1 MFASIARFAGR
12 ATAISSRSKSLLA
25 SPGISLL
32 ELRCH
37 IRLVNNVQ
45 APLNVSK
52 QLSATPHAKMQ
63 LSQKNIPFKMADI
76 TSSAE
81 LDDTALNG
89 PIDYITALPS
99 KNIRTKLATAL
110 NIWFN
115 LPTQQ
120 LNLLKEIVTDL
131 HNSTLILDDI
141 QDDSELRR
149 GSPTTHRVF
158 GSAQCIN
165 SATYMVVHA
174 TRRMNSTRSGHRE
187 LMGVFLDGLA
197 ELAKGQSWDLQWKF
211 EARCPSIKEYMAM
224 IDGKTGAMFV
234 MLLRMMVVLAE
245 TEKQTQ
251 TQSETP
257 SIQRLSWPLPD
268 LERLMQLLGRL
279 FQVRDDY
286 QNLHDETYA
295 KQKGFC
301 EDLDEGKLS
310 FPVIACCEAD
320 PSARASM
327 LKLLRIKKQGQR
339 VSEAQKMQ
347 MLRLILDSGALHRT
361 WEVIQCLIEEIRAA
375 LAVVEER
382 VGVRNSALRLILL
395 LLSDVQAP

>member
-1 MFASIARFAGR
+1 
-12 ATAISSRSKSLLA
+12 
-25 SPGISLL
+25 
-32 ELRCH
+32 
-37 IRLVNNVQ
+37 
-45 APLNVSK
+45 
-52 QLSATPHAKMQ
+52 
-63 LSQKNIPFKMADI
+63 MADI
-76 TSSAE
+76 TSSTE

-89 PIDYITALPS
+89 PIDYINSLPS

-110 NIWFN
+110 NTWFN

-120 LNLLKEIVTDL
+120 LILIKEIITDL

-174 TRRMNSTRSGHRE
+174 AQKVHDASRGCPDLE
-187 LMGVFLDGLA
+187 QVFLGGLA
-197 ELAKGQSWDLQWKF
+197 ELARGQSWDLQWKF
-211 EARCPSIKEYMAM
+211 EARCPSVGEYMAM

-234 MLLRMMVVLAE
+234 MLLRMMVVLARTDTGTE
-245 TEKQTQ
+245 TETE
-251 TQSETP
+251 TQSQSATP
-257 SIQRLSWPLPD
+257 TISVQSWPLSD
-268 LERLMQLLGRL
+268 LERLMQLFGRL

-286 QNLHDETYA
+286 QNLRDETYA

-327 LKLLRIKKQGQR
+327 LKLLGTKKQGKR

-375 LAVVEER
+375 LGVVEER
-382 VGVRNSALRLILL
+382 LGARNSALRLIILL
-395 LLSDVQAP
+395 LIDVQAP

>member
-1 MFASIARFAGR
+1 
-12 ATAISSRSKSLLA
+12 
-25 SPGISLL
+25 
-32 ELRCH
+32 
-37 IRLVNNVQ
+37 
-45 APLNVSK
+45 
-52 QLSATPHAKMQ
+52 
-63 LSQKNIPFKMADI
+63 MADI
-76 TSSAE
+76 TSSTE

-89 PIDYITALPS
+89 PIDYINALPS
-99 KNIRTKLATAL
+99 KNIRTKLVAAL
-110 NIWFN
+110 NTWLN
-115 LPTQQ
+115 LSPQQ
-120 LNLLKEIVTDL
+120 LTVIKDIITDL
-131 HNSTLILDDI
+131 HNSSLILDDI

-174 TRRMNSTRSGHRE
+174 AQRAHSASIVYPD
-187 LMGVFLDGLA
+187 LMPVFLDGLA

-211 EARCPSIKEYMAM
+211 EARCPSVQEYMAM

-234 MLLRMMVVLAE
+234 MLLRMMVVFAPAK
-245 TEKQTQ
+245 TTTQTQ
-251 TQSETP
+251 TQTETETQTQSQSATP
-257 SIQRLSWPLPD
+257 TISVQSWPLSD

-286 QNLHDETYA
+286 QNLRDETYA

-301 EDLDEGKLS
+301 EDLDEGKIS

-327 LKLLRIKKQGQR
+327 LKLLGAKKQGKR

-361 WEVIQCLIEEIRAA
+361 WEVIQCLIEEIRTA
-375 LAVVEER
+375 LGVVEER
-382 VGVRNSALRLILL
+382 LGARNSALRLIILL
-395 LLSDVQAP
+395 LVDAQAP

>member
-1 MFASIARFAGR
+1 
-12 ATAISSRSKSLLA
+12 
-25 SPGISLL
+25 
-32 ELRCH
+32 
-37 IRLVNNVQ
+37 
-45 APLNVSK
+45 
-52 QLSATPHAKMQ
+52 
-63 LSQKNIPFKMADI
+63 MADI
-76 TSSAE
+76 TSSTE

-89 PIDYITALPS
+89 PIDYINALPS
-99 KNIRTKLATAL
+99 KNIRTKLVTAL
-110 NIWFN
+110 NTWFN

-120 LNLLKEIVTDL
+120 LIVIKEIITDL
-131 HNSTLILDDI
+131 HNCSLILDDI

-174 TRRMNSTRSGHRE
+174 AQRAHSTSLVYPD
-187 LMGVFLDGLA
+187 LMRVFLDGLA

-211 EARCPSIKEYMAM
+211 EARCPSVQEYMAM

-234 MLLRMMVVLAE
+234 MVLRMM
-245 TEKQTQ
+245 
-251 TQSETP
+251 
-257 SIQRLSWPLPD
+257 
-268 LERLMQLLGRL
+268 RLMQLLGRL

-286 QNLHDETYA
+286 QNLRDETYA

-320 PSARASM
+320 PAARASM
-327 LKLLRIKKQGQR
+327 LKLLGTKKQGKR

-347 MLRLILDSGALHRT
+347 MLQLILDSGALHRT
-361 WEVIQCLIEEIRAA
+361 WELIQCLIDEIRAA
-375 LAVVEER
+375 LGVVEKR
-382 VGVRNSALRLILL
+382 LGARNSALRLIILL
-395 LLSDVQAP
+395 LIDVQAP